1 MPRRTKGQ
9 VVQAETGVWYDVGAF
24 THEVCCDCSLV
35 HKIET
40 RIHNGRLQV
49 SWTRDDDA
57 TAKLRAKQAQRRAPR
72 KRA

>member
-1 MPRRTKGQ
+1 MATRSRKR
-9 VVQAETGVWYDVGAF
+9 VVQAEAGVWYNVGEF

-35 HKIET
+35 HTVET
-40 RIHNGRLQV
+40 RIHDGRLQI
-49 SWTRDDDA
+49 SWARDDEA